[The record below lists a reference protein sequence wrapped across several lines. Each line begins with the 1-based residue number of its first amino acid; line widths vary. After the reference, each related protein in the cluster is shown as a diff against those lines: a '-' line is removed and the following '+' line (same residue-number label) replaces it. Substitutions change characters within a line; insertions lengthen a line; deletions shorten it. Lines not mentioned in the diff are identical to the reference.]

1 MRHCLHKE
9 LVPWTPHPRLL
20 HDENSIHFDQ
30 ENSIHFDPEN
40 RMCSY
45 VDNNDGHSAV
55 LKYLSRNAANRVEG
69 MLEDSLDNF

>member
-1 MRHCLHKE
+1 MRHCLLKE

-45 VDNNDGHSAV
+45 VGNNDGHSAV
-55 LKYLSRNAANRVEG
+55 HKYLSRNAANRVEG
-69 MLEDSLDNF
+69 MFEDSLDNF